1 VISSSTPTDSIQR
14 IVVFGAGKS
23 TSAMIEYLAT
33 HEDATGWAV
42 TVLDQDEKALSA
54 KCAPYPNIQ
63 AQGADLSDPNT
74 RAHWIQQADVVVSML
89 PAFMHIEVAKACLTY
104 EKHLVTASYVSP
116 EMAALHEEAKAKNLV
131 FLNECGVDPGID
143 HMSTMEILEKLRAKG
158 AEITSYESFCGG
170 ILAPES
176 PSNPWQYKFT
186 WNPRNVVLAGAGG
199 AVKFIQEGLY
209 KFIPYHKLFRRT
221 EFMTIPGYGRFE
233 GYANRD
239 SLKYIS
245 AYGLDGVPTM
255 YRGTLRRPGFC
266 RAWDVFVQLGATD
279 DSYHMEGV
287 ATMTH
292 RSFLNSFLA
301 YHASDSVELK
311 LMHYLQIPQ
320 DSELMEL
327 FEWLGLFTDEPV
339 GLQKGSP
346 AQILQ
351 AILEKKWTMTEED
364 RDMLV
369 MWHRIFYRLEG
380 QTYRLESSMVC
391 KGKTAQNTAMA
402 FTVGLPVAMATRL
415 VAKGLVQDRGVLMP
429 LKKEVY
435 GPILH
440 ELADW
445 GIRFDERVNLE
456 S

>member
-1 VISSSTPTDSIQR
+1 VISSSTPTDFIQR

-33 HEDATGWAV
+33 HEDANGWAV
-42 TVLDQDEKALSA
+42 TVLDQDEKALNA
-54 KCAPYPNIQ
+54 KCAPYANIQ
-63 AQGADLSDPNT
+63 AQGADLSDPST

-245 AYGLDGVPTM
+245 AYGLDGIPTM

-279 DSYHMEGV
+279 DSYQMEGV
-287 ATMTH
+287 ASMTH

-380 QTYRLESSMVC
+380 ETYRLESSMVC

-429 LKKEVY
+429 LKNEVY
-435 GPILH
+435 GPILK

-445 GIRFDERVNLE
+445 GIRFDERVNRE

>member
-1 VISSSTPTDSIQR
+1 VVDLDASS
-14 IVVFGAGKS
+14 
-23 TSAMIEYLAT
+23 LA
-33 HEDATGWAV
+33 
-42 TVLDQDEKALSA
+42 A
-54 KCAPYPNIQ
+54 KCEGYAHVIPVS
-63 AQGADLSDPNT
+63 ADLSQAEI
-74 RAHWIQQADVVVSML
+74 RSEWISKADVVVSML
-89 PAFMHIEVAKACLTY
+89 PAFMHPEVAKECLRQG
-104 EKHLVTASYVSP
+104 KHMVTASYASP
-116 EMAALHEEAKAKNLV
+116 EMKALDEEAKAKGLI

-143 HMSTMEILEKLRAKG
+143 HMSTMEIIEKIRAQG
-158 AEITSYESFCGG
+158 GEITSYESFCGG

-186 WNPRNVVLAGAGG
+186 WNPRNVVMAGAGG

-221 EFMTIPGYGRFE
+221 EFVSIPGYGRFE

-245 AYGLDGVPTM
+245 EYGLDGIPTM

-287 ATMTH
+287 ASLTH
-292 RSFLNSFLA
+292 RSFINSFLA

-320 DSELMEL
+320 DSEMMEM
-327 FEWLGLFTDEPV
+327 FEWLGLFDHEPI
-339 GLQKGSP
+339 GLEQGSP

-351 AILEKKWTMTEED
+351 HILEKKWTMQAED
-364 RDMLV
+364 TDMLV
-369 MWHRIFYRLEG
+369 MWHRLFYQQNGAE
-380 QTYRLESSMVC
+380 YRLESSMVC
-391 KGKTAQNTAMA
+391 KGKSAQNTAMA

-415 VAKGLVQDRGVLMP
+415 VALGQIQEKGVLLPMR
-429 LKKEVY
+429 KEVY
-435 GPILH
+435 APILR

-445 GIRFDERVNLE
+445 GIRFDERLTKL
-456 S
+456 SD